1 MLLLL
6 TLSCV
11 PMFGMEPENLHV
23 NVIYSMSRTYAR
35 NRIVLT
41 LRKAEA
47 SEPACIKSLGG
58 FSEKVIKR
66 ALRDGSARGD
76 TPDRALAH
84 WDTTALCQ
92 PDMEFR
98 VRTDQFGTIAPE
110 TNTFHTCVTLAKEG
124 AEGAPLFSAMV
135 SLNIFK
141 RGLSGSSSVTI
152 HIAEKDGNFSINP
165 PPTGVAEIDRVAN
178 TGDSHE

>member
-1 MLLLL
+1 M
-6 TLSCV
+6 
-11 PMFGMEPENLHV
+11 
-23 NVIYSMSRTYAR
+23 
-35 NRIVLT
+35 
-41 LRKAEA
+41 
-47 SEPACIKSLGG
+47 
-58 FSEKVIKR
+58 
-66 ALRDGSARGD
+66 
-76 TPDRALAH
+76 
-84 WDTTALCQ
+84 
-92 PDMEFR
+92 
-98 VRTDQFGTIAPE
+98 RTDQFGTIAPE